1 MGPGPMVIEPIFDL
15 PTGVIRTEI
24 MPNTYTPRAS
34 RPISAWNPVMIP
46 RSRRALSRPE
56 HVEAAKPT
64 CAAPWDLPAS
74 WA

>member
-1 MGPGPMVIEPIFDL
+1 MVIEPIFGL